1 MGCVLQIRP
10 EFERAVLGSVI
21 LFLLEAPLSLRG
33 PLCQIK
39 PCREGDLFFM
49 DVFVALN
56 LAPEDL
62 CTLNEVRAVTGG
74 SLKGCSG
81 VLSDD
86 C

>member
-1 MGCVLQIRP
+1 
-10 EFERAVLGSVI
+10 
-21 LFLLEAPLSLRG
+21 
-33 PLCQIK
+33 
-39 PCREGDLFFM
+39 M